1 MIKNVVKSSLFI
13 MLFLLAGKTA
23 FAEDKKNKGEIIV
36 GFVKDTSQNDINAFQ
51 KKFNLTVIKPF
62 KRICAIRYKVADS
75 KDCAK
80 LIASIKKEK
89 IVRYV
94 EMNGKVAK
102 K

>member
-1 MIKNVVKSSLFI
+1 MIRNVVKSSFFV
-13 MLFLLAGKTA
+13 MLFLLAGNTA
-23 FAEDKKNKGEIIV
+23 VADDKKNKGEIIV
-36 GFVKDTSQNDINAFQ
+36 GFVKDTSQNDIDAFQ

-62 KRICAIRYKVADS
+62 KRICAIRYKVANA
-75 KDCAK
+75 KECAK
-80 LIASIKKEK
+80 TIASIKKEK